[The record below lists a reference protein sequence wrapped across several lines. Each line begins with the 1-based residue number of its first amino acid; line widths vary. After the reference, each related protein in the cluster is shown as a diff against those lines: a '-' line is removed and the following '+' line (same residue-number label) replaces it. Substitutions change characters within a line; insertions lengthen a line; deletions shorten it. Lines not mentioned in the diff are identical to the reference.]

1 MGVSGTVQ
9 AFYLLAREF
18 VIDSKTD
25 MEKLNVIEKTRE
37 TVQQFIEVRVICL
50 YVDLLVELFHGYLSV
65 SGLSYRRLLS
75 SGVLESSSLL
85 LSYPTISLA

>member
-25 MEKLNVIEKTRE
+25 MERLNVIEKTRE

-75 SGVLESSSLL
+75 SGVLESSGLL

>member
-25 MEKLNVIEKTRE
+25 MERLNVIEKTRE

-65 SGLSYRRLLS
+65 SGLLYRRLLS
-75 SGVLESSSLL
+75 SGVLESSGLL